1 MPRCR
6 IHLSINAR
14 GPMTIANEWRLIL
27 DRPQSGG
34 VNMAVDAALVTNVE
48 SGRSSTPVLRIYG
61 WSEPTV
67 SIGRHQD
74 AAAFEGCGLPVVR
87 RVTGGRAVIHGAE
100 LTYSIVSPSEHPLF
114 REGIIGAYRVI
125 SNCIIGA
132 LGKAGVKA
140 DLAAPAKKTAPAEKA
155 KAACFYSPS
164 RYEVTVGNRKLVG
177 SAQRRFRTAFLQ
189 HGSILFTV
197 DRGLHETVF
206 GRQAA
211 AELMARMTGL
221 SEHADV
227 DITGFSNILVQ
238 GFESGLSAAFTPS
251 RLSEAEEYI
260 KTGLLADGAGVA
272 ASAA

>member
-1 MPRCR
+1 M
-6 IHLSINAR
+6 
-14 GPMTIANEWRLIL
+14 IAASAWRLIL
-27 DRPQSGG
+27 DEPQSGG
-34 VNMAVDAALVTNVE
+34 VNMAVDAALVTSVE
-48 SGRSSTPVLRIYG
+48 SGSSSTPVLRIYG

-67 SIGRHQD
+67 SIGRYQD
-74 AAAFEGCGLPVVR
+74 AAALEGRGLPVVR
-87 RVTGGRAVIHGAE
+87 RVTGGRAVIHAAE

-140 DLAAPAKKTAPAEKA
+140 DLAAAVKKTTPGEKA

-197 DRGLHETVF
+197 DRGLHEAVF
-206 GRQAA
+206 GQQAA
-211 AELMARMTGL
+211 SELMDRMTGL
-221 SEHADV
+221 SEHADI
-227 DITGFSNILVQ
+227 DITDFSNTLVR
-238 GFESGLSAAFTPS
+238 GFESGLCAEFTPS

-260 KTGLLADGAGVA
+260 KTGLLAGGDGVA
-272 ASAA
+272 VDAA